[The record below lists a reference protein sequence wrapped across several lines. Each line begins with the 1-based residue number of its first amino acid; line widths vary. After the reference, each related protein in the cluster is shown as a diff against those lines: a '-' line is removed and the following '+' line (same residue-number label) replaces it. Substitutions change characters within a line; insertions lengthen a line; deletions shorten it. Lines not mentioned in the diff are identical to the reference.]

1 MKIET
6 IDDTIEVG
14 AVFKND
20 KIIPRW
26 FLWEKRKY
34 SVLEVNY
41 IWNDRCGTEKIFCFS
56 VTDGTNTYEISFNAE
71 RTTWKLNKICE
82 A

>member
-6 IDDTIEVG
+6 IDEIIEVG
-14 AVFKND
+14 AVFKGD
-20 KIIPRW
+20 KVLPRW

-34 SVLEVNY
+34 SILEVNY
-41 IWNDRCGTEKIFCFS
+41 TWNDKSGCEKIFCFS
-56 VTDGTNTYEISFNAE
+56 VTDGANTYEISFNAE
-71 RTTWKLNKICE
+71 RTVWKLNKICN